1 MACNALI
8 NFKYKLLLELTPRK
22 ASTIISRRQH
32 KIMVKSNIFE
42 TLMANFLKP

>member
-22 ASTIISRRQH
+22 ASTIISKRQH
-32 KIMVKSNIFE
+32 TIIVKSKILE
-42 TLMANFLKP
+42 TLVANFLQP